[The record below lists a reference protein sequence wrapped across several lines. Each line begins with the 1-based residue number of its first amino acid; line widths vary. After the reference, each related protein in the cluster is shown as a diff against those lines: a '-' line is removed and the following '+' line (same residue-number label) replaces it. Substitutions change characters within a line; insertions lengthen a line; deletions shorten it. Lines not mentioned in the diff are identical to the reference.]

1 MLLGKERIP
10 LYCQLAEV
18 IINEI
23 ETKGLEENDRLPA
36 EREYCEKY
44 KLSRA
49 TVRQAIDYL
58 EKKGYIYK
66 IQGSGTFVS
75 SRRLKQKLLKF
86 YSFTEEMKKQGKIPE
101 SKILSFKTIEADDKI
116 SKELNLSKKE
126 KIFELVRIRL
136 ADGEKVMYEKT
147 YLPYKKFLDL
157 SKKDLLT
164 SPLYDI
170 LQSRYRLTFTKA
182 IERFSVGISDTHVSD
197 MLSISCGIPII
208 NLQRWTYTG
217 IEIIEYTI
225 SSVRGDKF
233 EFEVELDKEQNNRL

>member
-23 ETKGLEENDRLPA
+23 ETKGLEENDRFPA

-126 KIFELVRIRL
+126 KVFELVRIRL

-182 IERFSVGISDTHVSD
+182 IERFSVGVSDAHVSD
-197 MLSISCGIPII
+197 MLSISCGTPII